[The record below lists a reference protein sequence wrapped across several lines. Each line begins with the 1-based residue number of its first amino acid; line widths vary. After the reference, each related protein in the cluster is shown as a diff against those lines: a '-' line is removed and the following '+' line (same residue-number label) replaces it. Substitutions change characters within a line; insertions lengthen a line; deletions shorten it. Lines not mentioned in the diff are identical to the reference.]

1 MINMMAPLSELDQMI
16 QDGQSKSTRFTD
28 TFVSQYYD
36 CIHRLAVSIL
46 GDPSDADDICQET
59 FIDALVYIDR
69 YSPGTNLKAW
79 LSKIAVHKCQAVL
92 RRRRIRRSWEHTIR
106 KIQALFQNSPSEL
119 VIQSEK
125 RREIWSAVNT
135 LNEKHRIPIILY
147 YVYNLKIREIAAIL
161 DIPEGTV
168 SSRLYYAVQ
177 KLGTKLQDNGED

>member
-1 MINMMAPLSELDQMI
+1 MIVPRSELDQMI
-16 QDGQSKSTRFTD
+16 QDGQSKSTRFTE

-36 CIHRLAVSIL
+36 YIHRLALSIL
-46 GDPSDADDICQET
+46 GDPSDADDVCQET

-69 YSPGTNLKAW
+69 YSPGTNLRAW

-106 KIQALFQNSPSEL
+106 TIQNVFQNSPSEL
-119 VIQSEK
+119 AVQSEK
-125 RREIWSAVNT
+125 RREIWSAVNA
-135 LNEKHRIPIILY
+135 LNEKHRIPVILY
-147 YVYNLKIREIAAIL
+147 YVYDLKVREIAAIL

-177 KLGTKLQDNGED
+177 KLGTHLQDLGDD